1 MKQTIGFLILSLFL
15 LVGCGSSTNKV
26 IDNNQTE
33 ILNGNN
39 STDNN
44 SSNGNNSTDNN
55 SSNENNSTDNN
66 NSNENNLTD
75 NNSLNENNLTDNNS
89 SNENNSTDNN
99 SSNGNNSTDNNSSN
113 GNNSTYNNSSSDN
126 NSTLTGKVIDGE
138 ISGATLFLDLNRD
151 NELDLNEPST
161 ITNSDGSYILIL
173 TKENRKHK
181 NYLNKTAPLIVYGG
195 KDIRTQEVFEDYLMA
210 IREDNNLTYITP
222 FSTLIAQTLFDE
234 LEDKNSN
241 KLQKASGGELSSLEE
256 KIALIK
262 KNLAELFGIKESL
275 LNKNPVELA
284 KAGDN
289 SLLSKS
295 LQLHKT
301 AKFMKRAMKKE
312 VKKLKKSILKSYRSL
327 SRELKKLKRKAL
339 KNKDEVLIEA
349 LDNSMNDSKLF
360 DANLVKD
367 VKKETKEI
375 INNINTFW
383 QGQKG
388 TLTDNELS
396 DAIKEGENR
405 LNSDTT
411 KPIITLIGES
421 TITLIQGTTY
431 TDAGA
436 RALDDKDGD
445 ISSNIQVDNPVDTNH
460 VDTYNITYNV
470 SDSSGNSANEVTRT
484 VIVKAK
490 PIIETPDT
498 IPPTKP
504 TLTTTPTTTTNDT
517 QSVEVN
523 GEVGATVWVKDVE
536 VGTIGDNGKVT
547 IDLNT
552 SGADG
557 EKRFLIVLK
566 DARGNASEALVL
578 TITKTTAIVVDNT
591 PPSKPTLTST
601 PTTTT
606 NDTQSVEVNG
616 EVGATVWVNDVEVGT
631 IGDNGKVTID
641 LNTSG
646 ADGEKR
652 FSIVLKDARGNA
664 SEALVLTITKTT
676 AIVVD
681 NTPPTTP
688 TLTGTISHFT
698 NQDSVAIIV
707 NGEKDSILFI
717 NGVSLGTLGST
728 GTLNTF
734 LNTSGDD
741 GEKDFNLTLKDSS
754 SNESSILNIK
764 IKKDT
769 IAPAQNSTI
778 NSLTTD
784 DTTPALSGNLPSGE
798 NDTNTTNYSVKVKID
813 SDTYDAVNN
822 KNGTWSIENDTI
834 SALEMG
840 FHDVNI
846 TVTDEANNSSST
858 FLAGKIE
865 IDNTGFLIDSALEGI
880 KYVSGAYSG
889 YTDKDG
895 LFKYDKG
902 AGVTFYLGDEST
914 GISLGTAIE
923 KIDPYNNQRRI
934 ITLFD
939 LAGTQDENNT
949 RVINMAKLLQS
960 LDSDNDVSNG
970 ITIDDRTRESIALLG
985 LKNRIDF
992 NMDVEDF
999 HVHNDIYELFNDLAG
1014 HFGEHRGLLDT
1025 EDVKAH
1031 LVAVRDNKLAT
1042 KSYKIEKVSGEKE
1055 AIKVLDGVFKS
1066 VGGVVEGLEYRSGN
1080 QFGRT
1085 DANGAFKYE
1094 EGKKVKFYI
1103 YQLELGVTDA
1113 KAVIT
1118 PADLVP
1124 ASSFNHPK
1132 PRNIIRLLNA
1142 FDTPNSPNKIVIDE
1156 AVREALEKY
1165 RSQIDINL
1173 PDGKA
1178 NSDLGIPQGVDEFG
1192 AQFEDFEMGKDILDE
1207 IERIRGE
1214 S

>member
-89 SNENNSTDNN
+89 SNENNLTDNN

-396 DAIKEGENR
+396 DAIKEGEDR

-504 TLTTTPTTTTNDT
+504 TLTT
-517 QSVEVN
+517 
-523 GEVGATVWVKDVE
+523 
-536 VGTIGDNGKVT
+536 
-547 IDLNT
+547 
-552 SGADG
+552 
-557 EKRFLIVLK
+557 
-566 DARGNASEALVL
+566 
-578 TITKTTAIVVDNT
+578 
-591 PPSKPTLTST
+591 T